1 MESGGGGAVESRRK
15 EKGERM
21 KVTSP
26 SLPTPTTS
34 LLFPA
39 HFTWPVGSRSVHTSK
54 KGGRAKKKRASEKGR
69 EESGF
74 GPTFLLTFSLL
85 SYSLEKANLFY
96 TYV

>member
-1 MESGGGGAVESRRK
+1 MESGGGGGVESIRK

-21 KVTSP
+21 KVTPP
-26 SLPTPTTS
+26 SLRTPTIS
-34 LLFPA
+34 LFFPA

-69 EESGF
+69 EEGGF
-74 GPTFLLTFSLL
+74 GPTFLVTLSLL
-85 SYSLEKANLFY
+85 SYSLEQANLFY